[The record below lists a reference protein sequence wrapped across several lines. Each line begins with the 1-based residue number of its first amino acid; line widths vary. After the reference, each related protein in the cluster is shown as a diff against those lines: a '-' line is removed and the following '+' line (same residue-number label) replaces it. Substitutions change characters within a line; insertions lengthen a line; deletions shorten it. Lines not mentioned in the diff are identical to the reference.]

1 MLRVLEYGVD
11 RAAAFRPVALAAVEP
26 LVAAAVTAPL
36 IWIDVPAPTAAVIDV
51 LAAALGWHP
60 LITEDL
66 RTRGQ
71 RQKVEQFPG
80 TVYGV
85 LHRPVVTGGPVEF
98 DELDVVQSERVIVTL
113 HVGQVELLDRLS
125 STFAHRP
132 DILQNGAMSATVVI
146 LAGIADAYEDAID
159 ALEQDV
165 EEQEAGALDTA
176 AADPVPA
183 LRRAAETRTAVAR
196 LRRATGQLREV
207 VSVYVRRELVDVQH
221 SAELDLELRDVQD
234 HAVRAHDELDML
246 HDRMSALA
254 DTRLAMV
261 AYRQNEITKRLSA
274 WAAILI
280 TPAIVT
286 GWFGQNFTH
295 MVGLDWRYGELYAL
309 GVVVALCGGM
319 WTVLRRARWI

>member
-11 RAAAFRPVALAAVEP
+11 RDAAFRPVALGAIEP
-26 LVAAAVTAPL
+26 LVAAAASAPL
-36 IWIDVPAPTAAVIDV
+36 IWIDVPDPTAAEIDA
-51 LAAALGWHP
+51 LATALAWHP
-60 LITEDL
+60 LIAEDV
-66 RTRGQ
+66 RSRGQ

-85 LHRPVVTGGPVEF
+85 LHRPVITDGAVSFAEI
-98 DELDVVQSERVIVTL
+98 DVVQSERVIVTL
-113 HVGQVELLDRLS
+113 HLGEVDLVDRLAAA
-125 STFAHRP
+125 FAHRP
-132 DILQNGAMSATVVI
+132 DILQNGAMSAGVVL
-146 LAGIADAYEDAID
+146 LAGMADCYEDAID
-159 ALEQDV
+159 DLEEDV
-165 EEQEAGALDTA
+165 QEQEAGALDTA
-176 AADPVPA
+176 VADPVPA
-183 LRRAAETRTAVAR
+183 LRRAAETRTAVAQ

-207 VSVYVRRELVDVQH
+207 VSVFVRRELVDVQH

-295 MVGLDWRYGELYAL
+295 MVGLDWRFGELYAL
-309 GVVVALCGGM
+309 GVMLALCAGM
-319 WTVLRRARWI
+319 FAIMRRARWI